1 MMQPGDKSERFNRD
15 ALVIELTGAGA
26 QFHGNSCKCIFHEDH
41 HASAGVYSDP
51 DGVWRYKCHGGQC
64 GINAD
69 IYDIRARLAGTELK
83 NVLPFAPDSQTPR
96 PAPKPTGPAYASAD
110 ELANHHKARV
120 CATYRYGDSFAI
132 LREDPKGFSQIHRDP
147 DGWRY
152 GAIPK
157 PWPIYRP
164 ERFGETEEPILVVEG
179 EKCVEALWELG
190 IVATTSAGGAGNGRH
205 SDWTP
210 LAGRD
215 VVLWPDNDPDPCP
228 GQKHME
234 EVGKLL
240 LALNP
245 PPRVRLVDIKAL
257 DLPAKG
263 DAVEFLARLTDK
275 TDAEKRAAIL
285 NAMQDATSL
294 SAVRALDELIEDAIA
309 GRRKAIDL
317 PWRGLNDLARALL
330 PANIV
335 LLCGAPGCGKSFALL
350 EVSYFLHRANVP
362 VAIYMLEE
370 ETEYHLNRLW
380 AQLEG
385 NPELLNYQWMKDH
398 PDQTRAERDRHVNTL
413 ELFAPVITAAPNK
426 QPTLKELL
434 GWAEEKA
441 KAGCRVIIID
451 PISVAKMGREPWNE
465 ATEFMVDA
473 KKIVRDSGASL
484 IVSAH
489 PKKGAQAN
497 GLVDLDSV
505 AGGAGFTRL
514 AQTVFWLEMHSDFH
528 TGNIEGEYGTVDSCS
543 FNRTMHVL
551 KARNAAGQGQKVA
564 LQFDRNKLRFN
575 EIGIIVDKKKQP
587 PKPTVDGT
595 YERSDET

>member
-1 MMQPGDKSERFNRD
+1 MIQPGDKSERFNRD
-15 ALVIELTGAGA
+15 ALIIQLTNAGA

-41 HASAGVYSDP
+41 HASAGVYVDAE
-51 DGVWRYKCHGGQC
+51 GVWRFKCQRCEVGG
-64 GINAD
+64 D
-69 IYDIRARLAGTELK
+69 IFDMRARLAGTNLK
-83 NVLPFAPDSQTPR
+83 NVLPFSAGNQETRTP
-96 PAPKPTGPAYASAD
+96 PKPTGPAYATPE
-110 ELANHHKARV
+110 ELAKHHKARV

-164 ERFGETEEPILVVEG
+164 EHLGETEEPTLVVEG

-190 IVATTSAGGAGNGRH
+190 IVATTSAGGAGNGKH

-215 VVLWPDNDPDPCP
+215 VVLWPDNDAEPFP

-234 EVGKLL
+234 EIGNIL
-240 LALNP
+240 LALTP

-257 DLPAKG
+257 DLPTKG
-263 DAVEFLARLTDK
+263 DAVEFMARLTGK
-275 TDAEKRAAIL
+275 TDTEKRAAVVGV
-285 NAMQDATSL
+285 MQDATPL
-294 SAVRALDELIEDAIA
+294 SAVRGLIELIEDAIA

-317 PWRGLNDLARALL
+317 PWQGINDLALALL
-330 PANIV
+330 PSNIV
-335 LLCGAPGCGKSFALL
+335 ILCGAPGCGKSFALL
-350 EVSYFLHRANVP
+350 EVSHFLHRADVP

-385 NPELLNYQWMKDH
+385 NPNLLNPQWMKDH
-398 PDQTRAERDRHVNTL
+398 PDQTRAERDRHVEAL
-413 ELFAPVITAAPNK
+413 ELFAPVITAAPHK

-434 GWAEEKA
+434 AWAQEKA

-528 TGNIEGEYGTVDSCS
+528 TGNIEGGYGRIDSCS

-551 KARNAAGQGQKVA
+551 KARNASGQGQKVA
-564 LQFDRNKLRFN
+564 LQFDRNKLRFH

-587 PKPTVDGT
+587 PKESVDGT
-595 YERSDET
+595 YERSDEA